1 MPYTGYYTNDEL
13 KKKLGNTIASNFDEG
28 LLTSARR
35 YGDDNVDSG
44 TQRTP
49 QYQDAEDPNV
59 KHGWTPTDPYYGES
73 RGISMAIAG
82 AWLHS
87 TQINVSIQ
95 MLREY
100 QQALTDIDRLLKRLI
115 ALGVVQKTGRFSTD
129 EFVTDVLNP
138 YTGTIVTGL
147 NGIVRRNR
155 MFNLEDYIYRL

>member
-1 MPYTGYYTNDEL
+1 
-13 KKKLGNTIASNFDEG
+13 
-28 LLTSARR
+28 
-35 YGDDNVDSG
+35 
-44 TQRTP
+44 
-49 QYQDAEDPNV
+49 
-59 KHGWTPTDPYYGES
+59 
-73 RGISMAIAG
+73 
-82 AWLHS
+82 
-87 TQINVSIQ
+87 